1 MSTLAERYRKKFGK
15 SVDWY
20 ERGNTA
26 FAGGVTHQSRFT
38 SPFPTYYERAEGPFK
53 YDVDGN
59 EIIDYVMG
67 NGSLLLGHSPPA
79 VVEAVRAQ
87 IDRGTHLGGATT
99 WEVEYAEAVKQL
111 MPKLERIRFTA
122 AGTESTLLA
131 MRIARAY
138 TGKDK
143 IVKFHEH
150 FHGWHDFV
158 VMGAGQSVGG
168 VPQAVQDTVIV
179 APADVSEV
187 DRILGQDNNVAGVIV
202 ECNGAHFGTF
212 PLQNPKFLKDLQE
225 VCSKHNVVFIMDE
238 VITGFRLSSGGAQER
253 WGLDPD
259 LTAMAKIMAG
269 GQPGAAVGGKA
280 DIMDV
285 MAFKEGD
292 DEWNTEKRVSQGGTY
307 NAQPITAAAGMA
319 QLNAIANEAVVEKAD
334 RAAKRLKDGFNE
346 AFIKNEVTGHS
357 HGISSLVQVNL
368 GYDCDCDRNL
378 CTMPY
383 EEIYRSMPADK
394 TRALR
399 RAVLVNGADAM
410 DWNGL
415 CYVVSS
421 VHDDE
426 VIDRTVEGFSQALK
440 DLRAEGVV

>member
-1 MSTLAERYRKKFGK
+1 MSTVDERYREKFAK
-15 SVDWY
+15 SIDWY
-20 ERGNTA
+20 ERGETA

-79 VVEAVRAQ
+79 VVDAVRAQ

-99 WEVEYAEAVKQL
+99 WEVEYAEAVKKL
-111 MPKLERIRFTA
+111 MPKLERVRFTSS
-122 AGTESTLLA
+122 GTESTLLA
-131 MRIARAY
+131 MRLARAY

-150 FHGWHDFV
+150 FHGWHDYV
-158 VMGAGQSVGG
+158 VIGAGQSVGG
-168 VPQAVQDTVIV
+168 VPQGVKDSIIV
-179 APADVSEV
+179 AAADVREV
-187 DRILGQDNNVAGVIV
+187 DRILEQDDDVAGVIV

-212 PLQNPKFLKDLQE
+212 PLQNPKFLRDLQE
-225 VCSKHNVVFIMDE
+225 VCRKHKVVFIMDE

-253 WGLDPD
+253 WDLDPD

-280 DIMDV
+280 EIMET
-285 MAFKEGD
+285 MAFKED
-292 DEWNTEKRVSQGGTY
+292 EEWNTQKRVAQGGTY
-307 NAQPITAAAGMA
+307 NAQPIAAAAGMA
-319 QLNAIANEAVVEKAD
+319 QLNAIANEPVVEKAD
-334 RAAKRLKDGFNE
+334 RAAKRLKDGINE

-368 GYDCDCDRNL
+368 GYECDCDRDL

-383 EEIYRSMPADK
+383 EEIYRSMPFEK
-394 TRALR
+394 TRAIR
-399 RAVLVNGADAM
+399 RAVLVNGSDAM

-426 VIDRTVEGFSQALK
+426 VVDRTIEGFNQALQ
-440 DLRAEGVV
+440 DLRADGVV

>member
-1 MSTLAERYRKKFGK
+1 MSTVDERYREKFAK
-15 SVDWY
+15 SIDWY
-20 ERGNTA
+20 ERGETA

-79 VVEAVRAQ
+79 VVDAVRAQ

-99 WEVEYAEAVKQL
+99 WEVEYAEAVKKL
-111 MPKLERIRFTA
+111 MPKLERVRFTSS
-122 AGTESTLLA
+122 GTESTLLA
-131 MRIARAY
+131 MRLARAY

-150 FHGWHDFV
+150 FHGWHDYV
-158 VMGAGQSVGG
+158 VIGAGQSVGG
-168 VPQAVQDTVIV
+168 VPQGVKDSIIV
-179 APADVSEV
+179 AAADVREV
-187 DRILGQDNNVAGVIV
+187 DRILEQDDDVAGVIV

-212 PLQNPKFLKDLQE
+212 PLQNPKFLRDLQE
-225 VCSKHNVVFIMDE
+225 VCRKHRVVFIMDE

-253 WGLDPD
+253 WDLDPD

-280 DIMDV
+280 EIMET
-285 MAFKEGD
+285 MAFKED
-292 DEWNTEKRVSQGGTY
+292 EEWNTQKRVAQGGTY
-307 NAQPITAAAGMA
+307 NAQPIAAAAGMA
-319 QLNAIANEAVVEKAD
+319 QLNAIANEPVVEKAD
-334 RAAKRLKDGFNE
+334 RAAKRLKDGINE

-368 GYDCDCDRNL
+368 GYECDCDRDL

-383 EEIYRSMPADK
+383 EEIYRSMPFEK
-394 TRALR
+394 TRAIR
-399 RAVLVNGADAM
+399 RAVLVNGSDAM

-426 VIDRTVEGFSQALK
+426 VVDRTIEGFNQALQ
-440 DLRAEGVV
+440 DLRADGVV

>member
-1 MSTLAERYRKKFGK
+1 MPTTDERYREKFAK
-15 SVDWY
+15 SLDWY
-20 ERGNTA
+20 ERGKTA

-38 SPFPTYYERAEGPFK
+38 SPFPTYYVRGKGPFK

-79 VVEAVRAQ
+79 VVEAVKRQ
-87 IDRGTHLGGATT
+87 VDLGTHLGGATT

-111 MPKLERIRFTA
+111 MPKMERIRFTSS
-122 AGTESTLLA
+122 GTESTLLA

-143 IVKFHEH
+143 IVKFNEH
-150 FHGWHDFV
+150 FHGWHDYV
-158 VMGAGQSVGG
+158 VIGAGQSVGG
-168 VPQAVQDTVIV
+168 VPQGVQDTIIV
-179 APADVSEV
+179 APADVREV
-187 DRILGQDNNVAGVIV
+187 DRILGQDDNVAGVIV

-212 PLQNPKFLKDLQE
+212 PLQNPRFLQDLQE
-225 VCSKHNVVFIMDE
+225 VCHKHNVVFIMDE
-238 VITGFRLSSGGAQER
+238 VITGFRLSKGGAQER
-253 WGLDPD
+253 WDLDPD
-259 LTAMAKIMAG
+259 LTAIAKIMAG

-280 DIMDV
+280 HIMEV
-285 MAFKEGD
+285 MASKEGD
-292 DEWNTEKRVSQGGTY
+292 DEWNTQKRVAQGGTY
-307 NAQPITAAAGMA
+307 NAQPIAAAAGIA
-319 QLNAIANEAVVEKAD
+319 QLNAIANESIVEKAD
-334 RAAKRLKDGFNE
+334 RAAKRLKDGLNE
-346 AFIKNEVTGHS
+346 AFIKNEVMGHS

-368 GYDCDCDRNL
+368 GYDCNCDRDL

-383 EEIYRSMPADK
+383 DEIYRSMPSDK

-421 VHDDE
+421 AHDDE
-426 VIDRTVEGFSQALK
+426 VVDRTIEGFSQALK
-440 DLRAEGVV
+440 DLRTEGVV

>member
-1 MSTLAERYRKKFGK
+1 MSTVDERYREKFAK
-15 SVDWY
+15 SIDWY
-20 ERGNTA
+20 ERGETA

-79 VVEAVRAQ
+79 VVDAVRAQ

-99 WEVEYAEAVKQL
+99 WEVEYAEAVKKL
-111 MPKLERIRFTA
+111 MPKLERVRFTSS
-122 AGTESTLLA
+122 GTESTLLA
-131 MRIARAY
+131 MRLARAY

-150 FHGWHDFV
+150 FHGWHDYV
-158 VMGAGQSVGG
+158 VIGAGQSVGG
-168 VPQAVQDTVIV
+168 VPQGVKDSIIV
-179 APADVSEV
+179 AAADVREV
-187 DRILGQDNNVAGVIV
+187 DRILEQDDDVAGVIV

-212 PLQNPKFLKDLQE
+212 PLQNPKFLRDLQE
-225 VCSKHNVVFIMDE
+225 VCRKHKVVFMMDE

-253 WGLDPD
+253 WDLDPD

-280 DIMDV
+280 EIMET
-285 MAFKEGD
+285 MAFKED
-292 DEWNTEKRVSQGGTY
+292 EEWNTQKRVAQGGTY
-307 NAQPITAAAGMA
+307 NAQPIAAAAGMA
-319 QLNAIANEAVVEKAD
+319 QLNAIANEPVVEKAD
-334 RAAKRLKDGFNE
+334 RAAKRLKDGINE

-368 GYDCDCDRNL
+368 GYECDCDRAL

-383 EEIYRSMPADK
+383 EEIYRSMPFEK
-394 TRALR
+394 TRAIR
-399 RAVLVNGADAM
+399 RAVLVNGSDAM

-426 VIDRTVEGFSQALK
+426 VVDRTIEGFNQALQ
-440 DLRAEGVV
+440 DLRADGVV